1 MGMSLIVERAV
12 YELKLLAENVPEGK
26 HVVTADIRKLSA
38 KLYKNIKDKTID
50 NVFSLCEEL
59 LEEHSWGLGVI
70 AFDWAYKVKAQY
82 TEDTYE
88 IFYCWLK
95 KYVRGWGDCDDF
107 CTHAFGELLRRYKT
121 LFPKVKDWTKDE
133 DFWVRRASAVILI
146 PAILHNDYEEID
158 PLVISDL
165 LLSDKHDLVQKGYGW
180 MLKSLSQV
188 DVDTVTHYLIDN
200 HDRIPRTAFRY
211 ALKKYDKETRN
222 KLMSL

>member
-1 MGMSLIVERAV
+1 MNSIIERAA

-38 KLYKNIKDKTID
+38 RLYKDVKEKNID
-50 NVFSLCEEL
+50 NVLSLCEEL

-70 AFDWAYKVKAQY
+70 AFDWAYRVKAQY

-88 IFYCWLK
+88 IFYSWLK

-121 LFPKVKDWTKDE
+121 LFSKVKDWTKDE

-146 PAILHNDYEEID
+146 LAVLHNDYEGID
-158 PLVISDL
+158 PFAISDSL
-165 LLSDKHDLVQKGYGW
+165 LADKHDLVQKGYGW
-180 MLKSLSQV
+180 MLKSVSQV
-188 DVDTVTHYLIDN
+188 DAEAVIRYLMDN
-200 HDRIPRTAFRY
+200 HDRMPRTAYRY
-211 ALKKYDKETRN
+211 ALEKYDGETRR
-222 KLMSL
+222 KLMAL